1 MRCRAIV
8 GLRPGEGGVQM
19 VVASLLLLAGQT
31 IVAAAATDAWGVCKR
46 GFAKLLGRGDPAKEQ
61 LTEQKL
67 EATREQLAG
76 SDSDQARAA
85 EAVAWKTRLDALLE
99 DDPGAEAQLRAL
111 VEEVRAQLPAQA
123 VSAAD
128 HSVAAGRDVNVTA
141 SGGGVAAGVIHGDVT
156 PPNPTRPGSAGS

>member
-1 MRCRAIV
+1 
-8 GLRPGEGGVQM
+8 M

-31 IVAAAATDAWGVCKR
+31 IVAAAATDAWGLCKR

-67 EATREQLAG
+67 EATRQQLAG

-85 EAVAWKTRLDALLE
+85 EAVAWKTRLESLLE
-99 DDPGAEAQLRAL
+99 EDPGAEAQLRAL
-111 VEEVRAQLPAQA
+111 VEEVRAQLPAGV

-128 HSVAAGRDVNVTA
+128 HSVAAGRDVNIAA
-141 SGGGVAAGVIHGDVT
+141 SGGGLAAGVIHGDVA
-156 PPNPTRPGSAGS
+156 PPNPTRPDPAGS

>member
-1 MRCRAIV
+1 
-8 GLRPGEGGVQM
+8 M

-31 IVAAAATDAWGVCKR
+31 IVAAAATDAWGLCKR

-67 EATREQLAG
+67 EATRQQLAG

-85 EAVAWKTRLDALLE
+85 EAVAWKTRLESLLE
-99 DDPGAEAQLRAL
+99 EDPGAEAQLRAL
-111 VEEVRAQLPAQA
+111 VEEVRAQLPAGV

-128 HSVAAGRDVNVTA
+128 HSVAAGRDVNIAA
-141 SGGGVAAGVIHGDVT
+141 SGGGLAAGVIHGDVA
-156 PPNPTRPGSAGS
+156 PPNPTRPDPADS

>member
-1 MRCRAIV
+1 
-8 GLRPGEGGVQM
+8 M

-31 IVAAAATDAWGVCKR
+31 IVAAAATDAWGLCKR

-67 EATREQLAG
+67 EATRQQLAG

-85 EAVAWKTRLDALLE
+85 EAVAWKTRLESLLE
-99 DDPGAEAQLRAL
+99 EDPGAEAQLRAL
-111 VEEVRAQLPAQA
+111 VEEVRAQLPAGV

-128 HSVAAGRDVNVTA
+128 HSVAAGRDVNITA
-141 SGGGVAAGVIHGDVT
+141 SGGGLAAGVIHGDVA
-156 PPNPTRPGSAGS
+156 PPNPTRPDPADS